1 MTARITSILST
12 VAHEYYVGYE
22 TVRLQTTQLSS
33 LPPQITSLNKTLA
46 SLRKTLQ
53 QNTPSTS
60 DSSSLSLPL
69 DATQSLVSERQKEL
83 AELNQQLKSLQQ
95 ALPQKTREL
104 EKAENELRLVE
115 AQKEIA
121 VQGARDA
128 MGRRGDGAEGADDLE
143 MRGRWLRGVEGTLRG
158 MLELG
163 ATA

>member
-1 MTARITSILST
+1 MLSIG
-12 VAHEYYVGYE
+12 AHDYCAGYE
-22 TVRLQTTQLSS
+22 TVQLQITQLSS
-33 LPPQITSLNKTLA
+33 LPPQIASLNDTLA

-53 QNTPSTS
+53 QSTPSTS

-69 DATQSLVSERQKEL
+69 DATQALVSERQKEL
-83 AELNQQLKSLQQ
+83 ADLNQQLKSLQH

-121 VQGARDA
+121 VQGAREA
-128 MGRRGDGAEGADDLE
+128 MGRRGDGAESADDLE